1 MPVLVSDNTENRCF
15 LDTTFVRMLLP
26 QLRKQVSIFCEDLLV
41 MFNFKKTDLG
51 ENLVKTLNKAKIF
64 HSDIQY
70 LPFCSNK
77 KLFIPGDPDMHAAD
91 QWQLSSRNHTWGE
104 LASIKMEDG
113 IDVRKRLTLD
123 FKKRWR
129 YDLMGFLSG

>member
-41 MFNFKKTDLG
+41 MFNSKKTDLG
-51 ENLVKTLNKAKIF
+51 ENLVKIFNKAKIF

-91 QWQLSSRNHTWGE
+91 QWQLSSRNHSWGE
-104 LASIKMEDG
+104 LASIEMEDG
-113 IDVRKRLTLD
+113 IDIRRILGLD
-123 FKKRWR
+123 F
-129 YDLMGFLSG
+129 FI

>member
-41 MFNFKKTDLG
+41 MFNSKKTDLG
-51 ENLVKTLNKAKIF
+51 ENLVKIFNKAMIF

>member
-26 QLRKQVSIFCEDLLV
+26 QLRKQVSTFCEDLVL
-41 MFNFKKTDLG
+41 MFKFKKTDFS
-51 ENLVKTLNKAKIF
+51 ENLVKIFNKAKIS
-64 HSDIQY
+64 HSDIQH
-70 LPFCSNK
+70 LPFCSKN

-113 IDVRKRLTLD
+113 IDIRRILALD
-123 FKKRWR
+123 SFI
-129 YDLMGFLSG
+129 

>member
-41 MFNFKKTDLG
+41 ILKI
-51 ENLVKTLNKAKIF
+51 LNKAKIF

>member
-1 MPVLVSDNTENRCF
+1 MFLENVIF
-15 LDTTFVRMLLP
+15 LLLGCSK
-26 QLRKQVSIFCEDLLV
+26 LLSLEEYTLDGRK
-41 MFNFKKTDLG
+41 
-51 ENLVKTLNKAKIF
+51 NLVKIFNKAMIF